1 MGGCHSHSSV
11 DLAYAP
17 LVEWSSVTDETELEY
32 DYEDGFDGDGRWKDR
47 QDWEMCRGPMFF
59 FKYEVGKTAGGM
71 HAQMHAG
78 VRTCMSSCNH
88 VHKCMR
94 V

>member
-32 DYEDGFDGDGRWKDR
+32 DYEDCFDGEGRWKDK

-59 FKYEVGKTAGGM
+59 FKYEVGTY
-71 HAQMHAG
+71 
-78 VRTCMSSCNH
+78 VCS
-88 VHKCMR
+88 
-94 V
+94 